1 MGVYILSM
9 GNIIHVAISGQRLA
23 AVKAEYLGRPAWLLA
38 GARSARYVAL
48 PNPRS
53 MGLLDVFSLSLNRQ
67 PFYGLELRESGS
79 TLVVHR
85 HPGGRLAACVGA
97 RV

>member
-1 MGVYILSM
+1 M
-9 GNIIHVAISGQRLA
+9 GNIIHVEIAGRKLA
-23 AVKAEYLGRPAWLLA
+23 AVKAEYQGRPAWLLA

-53 MGLLDVFSLSLNRQ
+53 AGLLDVFSLSLNHQ

-79 TLVVHR
+79 TLVDHR
-85 HPGGRLAACVGA
+85 HPGRHVSPSVGA